1 MSLCKLVIKIFIPRQ
16 VAKFRKQHGRFN
28 IISLHFFLTDIITY
42 KGLILEKKQIISFVT
57 DCLGKFV
64 WVLMSKEVNLT
75 KFRRKSKD
83 LDKQPWQIYGI

>member
-1 MSLCKLVIKIFIPRQ
+1 M
-16 VAKFRKQHGRFN
+16 
-28 IISLHFFLTDIITY
+28 ISLHFSLTDIITY
-42 KGLILEKKQIISFVT
+42 KGLILEKKQILIRFVT